1 LPALAGRLG
10 RRSTDTGKL
19 GSGREFDPP
28 DCNFPDCWMSVFRL
42 LQIAEPGRRGHNVAP
57 FFIPYM
63 WKVLPVTQKPDQCL
77 GEWIDR
83 EAIAEAMIPL
93 IGQLYR
99 NNNVVTSIHG
109 RGLINRSVI
118 AIMKAHRFARHRM
131 ADDAELSVHET
142 FPILKAM
149 SELKLGAASVDLGKM
164 VAKFKAEGN
173 GRSIEDFV
181 KAELAEVVGKQN
193 GDAREGTDVVL
204 YGFGRIGRLL
214 ARILIEKTG
223 GGDGLRLRAIVVRKG
238 AENDLVKRA
247 SLLRRDS
254 VHGPFDGTI
263 TIDEENNTLTA
274 NGNLIQVIYSNDP
287 ASIDYTQYGIKN
299 ALLVDN
305 TGKWRDAEG
314 LGQHL
319 KCPGIDRVVLTAPGK
334 GALKNIVHG
343 INHSDIGA
351 DDKIISA
358 ASCTTNAIV
367 PVLKAVNDQY
377 GIVNGHVE
385 TVHSYTN
392 DQNLIDNFHKGSRR
406 GRSAPLNMVIT
417 ETGAATAAAKALP
430 VLKGKLTGNA
440 IRVPTPNVSMA
451 ILNLNLEKATTREEI
466 NEYLRQM
473 AMHSDLQKQID
484 FVSSQE
490 VVSTD
495 FVGSRHAGVV
505 DAEATIC
512 NDNRVVLYVWYDNEF
527 GYSCQ
532 VVRVMEDM
540 AGVNPPAFPR

>member
-1 LPALAGRLG
+1 
-10 RRSTDTGKL
+10 
-19 GSGREFDPP
+19 
-28 DCNFPDCWMSVFRL
+28 M
-42 LQIAEPGRRGHNVAP
+42 
-57 FFIPYM
+57 
-63 WKVLPVTQKPDQCL
+63 TQKPDQCL

-83 EAIAEAMIPL
+83 EALAEAMIPL

-99 NNNVVTSIHG
+99 NNNVVTSIYG

-118 AIMKAHRFARHRM
+118 ALLKAHRFARHRQ
-131 ADDAELSVHET
+131 ADEAELCVNET
-142 FPILKAM
+142 HQILTTM
-149 SELKLGAASVDLGKM
+149 SSMDLGAASVDLGKL
-164 VAKFKAEGN
+164 VAKYKAEGN
-173 GRSIEDFV
+173 DRSLDQFV
-181 KAELAEVVGKQN
+181 RDELAEVAGKRN
-193 GDAREGTDVVL
+193 TTGVHKGTDVVL

-263 TIDEENNTLTA
+263 HIDAENNTITA

-287 ASIDYTQYGIKN
+287 ASVDYTQYGIEN

-319 KCPGIDRVVLTAPGK
+319 KCPGVARVVLTAPGK
-334 GALKNIVHG
+334 GELKNVVHG
-343 INHSDIGA
+343 INHGEITD
-351 DDKIISA
+351 DDKIVSA

-406 GRSAPLNMVIT
+406 GRSAALNMVIT

-484 FVSSQE
+484 FVNSQE
-490 VVSTD
+490 VVSSD

-512 NDNRVVLYVWYDNEF
+512 SDNRVVLYVWYDNEF